1 MTAAAMLVLAAVGV
15 SDPGVFFR
23 LPGWGVSYGDPV
35 TPLGSSS
42 NGIRRLDV
50 NAAHGMVATLDGVME
65 RAVLPNLVEHA
76 PLLYWPI
83 PGAFKVPA
91 LPEWASHDWTN
102 ATWMSS
108 GFGAT
113 ARVPFPSAAERDLTG
128 VGTMRIFPR
137 VTEMLRRAAA
147 FERDFVSDPGFGSGR
162 WQANAGSSAFGT
174 NDVISFGPMPYDAAE
189 NVATGFLATANIGF
203 SSLPDFDGSSP
214 GASYLRG
221 SENTKNALANFFPAP
236 QRPMLRPLADYQ
248 RGLAEGGGQSLPFGL
263 MDATN
268 RFSRISSAELGRL
281 NTFLALFDT
290 TWSSGLYPVYSNAAV
305 NGSLTVSQRYRGAA
319 TLGDGGWE
327 VRIEPDGDRDET
339 ASAGTNFFLTAGNCR
354 AGLKDVSAETSG
366 SIDGSTEIGLPKA
379 TFREIAGAGE
389 DGEIR
394 TFSLFRVENDAG
406 RVTGFVISIT
416 KAGAADRTGFLA
428 VSPSPQIPLSG
439 AISVTARLSVEQ
451 AVGITPP
458 APFATADGVGASV
471 ASLNPAR
478 EVIRAGY
485 LEGFDIQFA
494 ARCAYSG
501 ADGSA
506 ADIVLADAKS
516 VDGDETRLDRAELEL
531 ASRAVGLCADTAR
544 GRTGIQ
550 FGGDRPADVIAAAKM
565 VCGAMDMGAEVRRIS
580 AAISKT
586 AAAPFTKNGLAVVY
600 RGGTALLIYERTGEE
615 VGANDFDEYVIGAW
629 TLGEGA
635 EQITNEIPY
644 TVGTASA
651 DVYLSH
657 ANRWRFRNIPMRP
670 ADKAE
675 ETP

>member
-15 SDPGVFFR
+15 SDPSVFFR
-23 LPGWGVSYGDPV
+23 LPGWGVSYGDPA

-76 PLLYWPI
+76 PSLNWPI
-83 PGAFKVPA
+83 PGAFKVPTRW
-91 LPEWASHDWTN
+91 EWASHDWTN
-102 ATWMSS
+102 AAWKSS
-108 GFGAT
+108 GGAP
-113 ARVPFPSAAERDLTG
+113 ARVPFPSAAERDLTYI
-128 VGTMRIFPR
+128 GTMRIFPR
-137 VTEMLRRAAA
+137 VTEMLRRATA

-162 WQANAGSSAFGT
+162 WTANAGSSAFGT
-174 NDVISFGPMPYDAAE
+174 KDVISFGPMPYDEAE

-221 SENTKNALANFFPAP
+221 SENTVNALANFFPAP

-248 RGLAEGGGQSLPFGL
+248 RGIAEGGGQSLQFGL

-305 NGSLTVSQRYRGAA
+305 HGSLTVSQPYRGLA

-327 VRIEPDGDRDET
+327 VSIGTYGSREET
-339 ASAGTNFFLTAGNCR
+339 AFAETNFFLTAGNCR

-394 TFSLFRVENDAG
+394 TFSLSRVENGAG
-406 RVTGFVISIT
+406 RVTGFIISIT
-416 KAGAADRTGFLA
+416 KTGAADRTGFLP
-428 VSPSPQIPLSG
+428 VSTSPNIPLSG
-439 AISVTARLSVEQ
+439 AISVTARLSIEQ

-458 APFATADGVGASV
+458 APFDTADGVSASV

-478 EVIRAGY
+478 EVIRAGF

-506 ADIVLADAKS
+506 ADIVLAVAKS
-516 VDGDETRLDRAELEL
+516 VDGDEARLDRAELEL
-531 ASRAVGLCADTAR
+531 ASKAVGLCADTAR
-544 GRTGIQ
+544 GRTGIL
-550 FGGDRPADVIAAAKM
+550 FGGDRPADVIAAARR
-565 VCGAMDMGAEVRRIS
+565 VCGEMDMRDEVRRIS
-580 AAISKT
+580 DAISKT
-586 AAAPFTKNGLAVVY
+586 DAAPFARNDLAVAY
-600 RGGTALLIYERTGEE
+600 RGGTAFLIDERTGEE
-615 VGANDFDEYVIGAW
+615 VKANDFDEYVIGAW
-629 TLGEGA
+629 TLGERA
-635 EQITNEIPY
+635 EQITNEIPF
-644 TVGTASA
+644 TVGTANA

-657 ANRWRFRNIPMRP
+657 ANRWRFRNLPLRP

>member
-23 LPGWGVSYGDPV
+23 LPGWGVSYGDPA

-50 NAAHGMVATLDGVME
+50 DAAHGMVATLDGVME
-65 RAVLPNLVEHA
+65 RAVLPNLIEHA
-76 PLLYWPI
+76 PRLNWPR
-83 PGAFKVPA
+83 PGAFKVP
-91 LPEWASHDWTN
+91 ERSKWASHDWTN
-102 ATWMSS
+102 AAWTAE
-108 GFGAT
+108 GGGAP

-128 VGTMRIFPR
+128 VCTMRIFPR

-162 WQANAGSSAFGT
+162 WQSNAGSSAFGT
-174 NDVISFGPMPYDAAE
+174 SDVISFGPMPYEAAE

-221 SENTKNALANFFPAP
+221 SENTMNALANFFPAP

-248 RGLAEGGGQSLPFGL
+248 RGIAEGGGQSLTFGL

-305 NGSLTVSQRYRGAA
+305 HGSLTVSQPYRGAA

-327 VRIEPDGDRDET
+327 VSIEPDGDRDET
-339 ASAGTNFFLTAGNCR
+339 ASAGTNFFLTAGNCC
-354 AGLKDVSAETSG
+354 AGLTDVSAGMSG
-366 SIDGSTEIGLPKA
+366 SIDGSTEIGLPKV

-394 TFSLFRVENDAG
+394 AFSLERVENGAG
-406 RVTGFVISIT
+406 RVTGFIISIT
-416 KAGAADRTGFLA
+416 KTGEADRTGFLA

-439 AISVTARLSVEQ
+439 EISVTARLSVEQ

-506 ADIVLADAKS
+506 ADIVLADAKY

-544 GRTGIQ
+544 GRTGIL
-550 FGGDRPADVIAAAKM
+550 FGDGRPADVIAAAKR
-565 VCGAMDMGAEVRRIS
+565 VCGAVDLDAEVSRIS
-580 AAISKT
+580 AALRKT
-586 AAAPFTKNGLAVVY
+586 KAAPFVMNDLAVAY
-600 RGGTALLIYERTGEE
+600 RGGTAFLIDERTGAEI
-615 VGANDFDEYVIGAW
+615 GANDFDEYIVGAW

-635 EQITNEIPY
+635 GTFTNEIPY

-657 ANRWRFRNIPMRP
+657 ANRWRFRNLPLRP